1 MAIILVVSKIE
12 TASIEVYQQD
22 KPRKARCA
30 GRDLDFG
37 HSTQAP
43 PPPHTHPPT
52 DPHTHTHTQKHTHT
66 ARHSPERAIPRSKRT
81 HKWQSY
87 SRINPWRRGT
97 REPSPRLTQLPL
109 AQTGIGYPRLKRT
122 HKWQSQTMSYQQDKP
137 RKATSLSTV
146 WHSLERVNPS

>member
-52 DPHTHTHTQKHTHT
+52 DPHTHTHRNTHT
-66 ARHSPERAIPRSKRT
+66 QPATAQKGLYPGQNGPTNDNHTAGSTPEGEGHVNRALDLHSS
-81 HKWQSY
+81 
-87 SRINPWRRGT
+87 PWH
-97 REPSPRLTQLPL
+97 RLELVIL
-109 AQTGIGYPRLKRT
+109 
-122 HKWQSQTMSYQQDKP
+122 D
-137 RKATSLSTV
+137 
-146 WHSLERVNPS
+146 

>member
-52 DPHTHTHTQKHTHT
+52 DPHTHTHTETHTH
-66 ARHSPERAIPRSKRT
+66 SPPQPRKG
-81 HKWQSY
+81 Y
-87 SRINPWRRGT
+87 
-97 REPSPRLTQLPL
+97 TQVKKDP
-109 AQTGIGYPRLKRT
+109 QMTII
-122 HKWQSQTMSYQQDKP
+122 QQDQP
-137 RKATSLSTV
+137 LKARDT
-146 WHSLERVNPS
+146 